1 MCRGLHRQSQKV
13 VAIKCINRRQLQ
25 PSIDVGILR
34 EVRIIGSL
42 KHEYICPI
50 IDFFIED
57 EFYYIVL
64 EYMEG
69 GDVFDRVGQLTKY
82 NEEMARDL
90 CFKLLKAVAHCHENN
105 IAHCDLKHKNLLL
118 RNKDD
123 DSSVMIADFG
133 FASQVFAPK
142 TLTNHCG

>member
-1 MCRGLHRQSQKV
+1 M
-13 VAIKCINRRQLQ
+13 
-25 PSIDVGILR
+25 
-34 EVRIIGSL
+34 
-42 KHEYICPI
+42 
-50 IDFFIED
+50 
-57 EFYYIVL
+57 EF
-64 EYMEG
+64 MEG

-90 CFKLLKAVAHCHENN
+90 CSKLLKAVAYCHENN

-118 RNKDD
+118 KKKDD

-142 TLTNHCG
+142 SLTNHCGTPFFVAPEMIRRDAYDESADMWSLGVIIYCLLSGKMPFTGRRSIGE